1 MHRGTYRRHVV
12 RRPNK
17 RLCKAGVVVQNP
29 GQAEVSELHVLLD
42 VEEDVG
48 WFQVPVKDRGPAVA
62 PPVTLLQG
70 QGELR
75 HHPQDEL
82 LLQITPAGI
91 QTSDPGSRNPFT
103 HRTGARLPLLD
114 APVDEAGQ
122 VPSFTELHDDVE
134 RGIGA
139 VYDAVV
145 VPHNVRV
152 FELPQQV
159 DL

>member
-1 MHRGTYRRHVV
+1 M
-12 RRPNK
+12 
-17 RLCKAGVVVQNP
+17 VQNP

-48 WFQVPVKDRGPAVA
+48 RFQVSVKDRGPAVA

-75 HHPQDEL
+75 HHPQNEP
-82 LLQITPAGI
+82 LLQVPPAGI
-91 QTSDPGSRNPFT
+91 QTSDSGSRSPFS
-103 HRTGARLPLLD
+103 HRTRTRLPLLD
-114 APVDEAGQ
+114 APADEAGQ

-134 RGIGA
+134 RGVGA

-145 VPHNVRV
+145 VPHNVGV